1 MNSYR
6 NDHLANVNTSTSRTR
21 LKQAYK
27 DLRNTQ
33 GKLTKKGRLVFRILL
48 EKTSENNVSYFHYIE
63 CSGYWW
69 RYLRRKNNTW
79 HPLLVRLVV
88 IRSHICSQNYTF
100 LQKEY
105 LRCEQ
110 DSNLRGETPLDFKS
124 NALTTRPSQLVIRKA
139 ARETIISDTFFIRP
153 TLESF
158 ERCRRFS

>member
-1 MNSYR
+1 MIT
-6 NDHLANVNTSTSRTR
+6 LANVTTSTSRTR
-21 LKQAYK
+21 VKQAYK
-27 DLRNTQ
+27 DLRNKQ
-33 GKLTKKGRLVFRILL
+33 GKLTKKGWLLFRILL
-48 EKTSENNVSYFHYIE
+48 EKTSENNVSYFHYTE
-63 CSGYWW
+63 CSGYSW

-139 ARETIISDTFFIRP
+139 TRETIISDTFFIRP

-158 ERCRRFS
+158 KRCRRFS